1 MKVYDTDKIRNLV
14 LIGHGGCG
22 KTSLVSGILYF
33 TGMTTR
39 LGRVDE
45 GNTTTDFDEDEIAR
59 KISIRSALAYC
70 EYDKHKINLIDT
82 PGYMAF
88 IQGAR
93 EAVRAADT
101 AVVVVDAIAGVEVQT
116 EKVWGFADEFS
127 LPRAI
132 AINRM
137 DRDNADFERALENI
151 QGVFGRT
158 AIPVQIPIGKEKD
171 LKGVVDLVNQKAY
184 MFKADESGKFEL
196 ADIPTDLKDEST
208 SRREALMEMV
218 AESDEELMSKF
229 FDQGSL
235 SDEDLLAGLKK
246 GILARTIV
254 PVFCTAGGPNFG
266 TAALLDA
273 AVRYFPSPADRGAF
287 TAINPKSSEPVSR
300 SVSPTEPY
308 VAYVFRTIADPFA
321 GRISIFKVFSGTIQ
335 SDTTIYS
342 VNGEA
347 SERIGSLQVMQGKTP
362 SPISEV
368 KAGDIAAVAKLK
380 VTQTGHTLA
389 DPAKPV
395 IMPALKYPEP
405 AISFAIEP
413 KSRGDE
419 EKISSALAKLKEEDP
434 MIFVQRDAQT
444 KELLISGTGQ
454 LHVEV
459 TIERMKSRY
468 SVDVNLKPP
477 KIPYRE
483 TITGKAQVQGRHKK
497 QTGGHGQFGDCVV
510 TMEPQPRG
518 AGFEFEDKIFGGSI
532 PRQYIPAIEKGIVES
547 AERGYLAGYP
557 VVDFKVTL
565 LDGSYHDV
573 DSSEMAFKIAGS
585 LAFKKAMEQTKPVL
599 LEPIMQVEVYVP
611 EECAGDIMGNLNS
624 RRGRVQGM
632 ESRGKFT
639 VVRASVP
646 MAEMLNYAPDLT
658 SMTGGRGS
666 YTMELSGYEIVPSQ
680 IQAKIVEQAKRERGA
695 EEE

>member
-14 LIGHGGCG
+14 FIGHGGCG

-45 GNTTTDFDEDEIAR
+45 GNATTDFDEDEIAR

-116 EKVWGFADEFS
+116 EKVWSFADEFS
-127 LPRAI
+127 LPRVI

-137 DRDNADFERALENI
+137 DRENADFERALENV
-151 QGVFGRT
+151 QSVFGRI

-184 MFKADESGKFEL
+184 LFKDDDSGKFEL
-196 ADIPTDLKDEST
+196 ADIPAELKDETT

-218 AESDEELMSKF
+218 AESDEELMAKF
-229 FDQGSL
+229 FDQGTL
-235 SDEDLLAGLKK
+235 SDEDLLSGLKK
-246 GILARTIV
+246 GILARAIV
-254 PVFCTAGGPNFG
+254 PVFCTAGVPNFG

-273 AVRYFPSPADRGAF
+273 AVKYFPSPAERGAF
-287 TAINPKSSEPVSR
+287 TAIDPKTNEPVSR
-300 SVSPTEPY
+300 HVSPTEPY

-389 DPAKPV
+389 DP
-395 IMPALKYPEP
+395 
-405 AISFAIEP
+405 
-413 KSRGDE
+413 G
-419 EKISSALAKLKEEDP
+419 KL
-434 MIFVQRDAQT
+434 
-444 KELLISGTGQ
+444 
-454 LHVEV
+454 
-459 TIERMKSRY
+459 
-468 SVDVNLKPP
+468 VDHP
-477 KIPYRE
+477 
-483 TITGKAQVQGRHKK
+483 GAQVSR
-497 QTGGHGQFGDCVV
+497 
-510 TMEPQPRG
+510 
-518 AGFEFEDKIFGGSI
+518 
-532 PRQYIPAIEKGIVES
+532 
-547 AERGYLAGYP
+547 
-557 VVDFKVTL
+557 
-565 LDGSYHDV
+565 
-573 DSSEMAFKIAGS
+573 
-585 LAFKKAMEQTKPVL
+585 
-599 LEPIMQVEVYVP
+599 
-611 EECAGDIMGNLNS
+611 AGDLLRHRAQEPR
-624 RRGRVQGM
+624 RRGEDQL
-632 ESRGKFT
+632 
-639 VVRASVP
+639 P
-646 MAEMLNYAPDLT
+646 P
-658 SMTGGRGS
+658 
-666 YTMELSGYEIVPSQ
+666 
-680 IQAKIVEQAKRERGA
+680 
-695 EEE
+695 

>member
-1 MKVYDTDKIRNLV
+1 MKVYDTEKIRNLV
-14 LIGHGGCG
+14 FIGHGGCG

-45 GNTTTDFDEDEIAR
+45 GNATTDFDEDEIAR

-116 EKVWGFADEFS
+116 EKVWSFADEFS

-137 DRDNADFERALENI
+137 DRENADFERALENI

-171 LKGVVDLVNQKAY
+171 LKGVVDLVSQKAY
-184 MFKADESGKFEL
+184 MFKADDSGKFEL
-196 ADIPTDLKDEST
+196 TDIPAELKDEAT
-208 SRREALMEMV
+208 TRREALMEMV
-218 AESDEELMSKF
+218 AESDEGLMAKF

-235 SDEDLLAGLKK
+235 SDEDLLRGLKK
-246 GILARTIV
+246 GILARAIV
-254 PVFCTAGGPNFG
+254 PVFCTAGAPNFG

-273 AVRYFPSPADRGAF
+273 AVKYFPSPADRGTF
-287 TAINPKSSEPVSR
+287 TAINPKTKEAVDR
-300 SVSPTEPY
+300 NVSPTEPY

-389 DPAKPV
+389 DPGKPV

-419 EKISSALAKLKEEDP
+419 EKISTALAKLKEEDP

-518 AGFEFEDKIFGGSI
+518 AGFEFEDKIFGGAI
-532 PRQYIPAIEKGIVES
+532 PRQYIPAIEKGIIES

-666 YTMELSGYEIVPSQ
+666 YTMELSGYEIVPAQ
-680 IQAKIVEQAKRERGA
+680 IQSKIVELAKRERGA